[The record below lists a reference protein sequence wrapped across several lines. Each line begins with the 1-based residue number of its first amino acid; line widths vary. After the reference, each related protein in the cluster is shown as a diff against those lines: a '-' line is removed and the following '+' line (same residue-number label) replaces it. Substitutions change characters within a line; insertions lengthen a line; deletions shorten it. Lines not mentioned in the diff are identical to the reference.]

1 MRREIAVGAFV
12 AMMGCAVASMQED
25 WKDAQPKAVDVHSH
39 NVLSE
44 YKQFLA
50 QKGAALDETFPLPE
64 WGVDAH
70 LQFMQESGIGLS
82 VLSMPAPQP
91 WFGDAE
97 ECKKVVRHYNEACA
111 RLKAENPEKFLFLAA
126 LPLPDM
132 DAAIEEAI
140 YALDTLGADGIKLAT
155 NSRGQY
161 VGEPEMDRLMDVL
174 NARKA
179 VVFLHPHKPVPVNDN
194 IIATSPLA
202 IYEYPA
208 ETTRTLINMIARN
221 VPARYADV
229 RFIVPHCGSF
239 LPLALPRMKAVHPAM
254 QAKGLMQPIDWER
267 NMSNLYFDLAGGASP
282 EIVKMLLTITTPDK
296 LLYGSD
302 YPYQSAPVLRK
313 ALNNMRQW
321 LASEPDLAPYA
332 DDILRHNA
340 LRLFGRAE
348 SEPQRHDTQPR
359 QVSKQAMQPDGI
371 VRLSHVE
378 VYPQHLEEYLSM
390 AAEVGEISLLTEPGV
405 LTMYAVAEKE
415 NPCNITILEIYASQE
430 AYKAHIA
437 SSHFQKYKQGTLHMV
452 KDLKLIDQ
460 NPLNPDNHLN
470 NFIKRP

>member
-1 MRREIAVGAFV
+1 
-12 AMMGCAVASMQED
+12 MMGCAVASTQDD
-25 WKDAQPKAVDVHSH
+25 WEDAQLKAVDVHSH
-39 NVLSE
+39 NVLPE
-44 YKQFLA
+44 YKRFLN

-64 WGVDAH
+64 WRESAH
-70 LQFMQESGIGLS
+70 LQFMQEAGIELS

-161 VGEPEMDRLMDVL
+161 VGDSEMDRLMEVL

-194 IIATSPLA
+194 VIATAPLA

-208 ETTRTLINMIARN
+208 ETTRTLVNMIARN

-239 LPLALPRMKAVHPAM
+239 LPLALPRMKAVHPVMLAE
-254 QAKGLMQPIDWER
+254 GLMQPVDWER
-267 NMSNLYFDLAGGASP
+267 NMRNLYFDLAGCASP
-282 EIVKMLLTITTPDK
+282 EIVKMLLSITTPDK

-302 YPYQSAPVLRK
+302 YPYQPASVLQK
-313 ALNNMRQW
+313 ALNNMRCW
-321 LASEPDLAPYA
+321 LASDPELAPYA
-332 DDILRHNA
+332 DDILRYNA

-348 SEPQRHDTQPR
+348 SEPQRHDALPG
-359 QVSKQAMQPDGI
+359 QVTRQAMQSDGI
-371 VRLSHVE
+371 VRLSYVE
-378 VYPQHLEEYLSM
+378 VYPQYLEEYLSM

-415 NPCNITILEIYASQE
+415 NSCNITILETYASQA
-430 AYKAHIA
+430 AYKSHIA
-437 SSHFQKYKQGTLHMV
+437 SPHFQKYKQGTLHMV

-460 NPLNPDNHLN
+460 KPLNPDNRLN